1 MHLLGAYWP
10 NGAPRVRLGVVAKR
24 WVILIGALLAI
35 VLAGAVFPS
44 PAFAQSKS
52 QREATALK
60 KQGDAAYDSM
70 RYAEALDAYNQS
82 YEAYPD
88 PRLFY
93 NRGRAHAAMSQ
104 YPEAL
109 EQLVAFKT
117 KAPKRVLRKV
127 PQLDSLIME
136 VRSKVSI
143 LRLKS
148 DVGGARVVLRDRV
161 IGQTPL
167 PPTKVNA
174 GRAVLEVTADG
185 RLPFKKSIEL
195 RGGRE
200 TTISVDLPPLDS
212 RARLLV
218 RSPIAGAR
226 VSVDGRVVGVVPAE
240 TQVDPGKHI
249 ISVTHADYSDAETT
263 TFVKAGETKDL
274 TIDLDKSSAITS
286 KWWFWTGV
294 GVVVVAGVVTV
305 VALNTEKDAD
315 SGTIPPGQVAVPLFG
330 F

>member
-1 MHLLGAYWP
+1 MAGRWVFLGAL
-10 NGAPRVRLGVVAKR
+10 V
-24 WVILIGALLAI
+24 AI
-35 VLAGAVFPS
+35 VFAGAVYTA
-44 PAFAQSKS
+44 PALAQSKS

-60 KQGDAAYDSM
+60 KQGDKAYDSM
-70 RYAEALDAYNQS
+70 RYAEALDAYNRS
-82 YEAYPD
+82 YEAHPD

-93 NRGRAHAAMSQ
+93 NRGRAYAAMSR

-109 EQLVAFKT
+109 EQLVAFKS
-117 KAPKRVLRKV
+117 KAPKHVLRKV
-127 PQLDSLIME
+127 PQLDDLILE
-136 VRSKVSI
+136 VRAKVSI

-148 DVGGARVVLRDRV
+148 KVRGARVVLRDRV
-161 IGQTPL
+161 LGQTPL

-174 GRAVLEVTADG
+174 GRASLEVTADG
-185 RLPFKKSIEL
+185 RLPFKKEVQL
-195 RGGRE
+195 EGGRE
-200 TTISVDLPPLDS
+200 TTVNVDLPPLDS
-212 RARLLV
+212 RARILV
-218 RSPIAGAR
+218 RSPIAGAS
-226 VSVDGRVVGVVPAE
+226 VSVDGRTIGVVPAE
-240 TQVDPGKHI
+240 TQVDPGKHVI
-249 ISVTHADYSDAETT
+249 AVSHADYSDAETT

-274 TIDLDKSSAITS
+274 TIALDKSNAITS